1 MTTEYKPRFILMTQ
15 QDPTEDKRLFL
26 LDAYALIYRAYF
38 AFAGNRVDRHGNRA
52 NGYTMVNSKGVNTS
66 AVFGFTNTLL
76 ELLEKEKPSHIAVVF
91 DMPGETNRQLEY
103 TEYKANR
110 QPMPDDLRDNIP
122 YIQELVRGFNIPVLG
137 VEGYEADDV
146 IGTLAKKA
154 EKAGYT
160 TYMVTPDKD
169 YGQLLSDK
177 IYMYKPAR
185 MGKGID
191 VIGPKEFCE
200 KYGLKTPEQF
210 IDVLGMWGDTV
221 DNIPGIPGVGEKTAI
236 KFIQTYGSME
246 GLYENLDQL
255 KGKMKE
261 KVAAN
266 KEQAMLSK
274 MLATII
280 LDVPIEFNEEEL
292 IMEEP
297 NKEALAELFA
307 ELEFR
312 TIAKKVLGTEVAV
325 NGPATTTKQKAA
337 AGQIDLFAAT
347 DTVVETVEGSGYRTL
362 ADTEHDYQL
371 VDTPEK
377 RQTLLE
383 QLRKANTISFDT
395 ETTGLDT
402 LTAQLLGIAFSIEK
416 GKGFYV
422 TMPEDAQQATQV
434 CQEFKAVFTD
444 DKKLLIAQNLKYD
457 LSILSRYGITIS
469 AKTFDTMIAHYL
481 FNPDMRHGM
490 DLLSETYL
498 GYKPQSITELI
509 GKKGK
514 GQKSMKSV
522 PVEKATEYAVED
534 ADITLQ
540 LYTEFAPK
548 LDEIKAR
555 KLFDE
560 VEMPLIPVL
569 AAMETEGITLDV
581 PALKTMSETLNT
593 DLIRLQGE
601 IKELAGVEFNI
612 QSPKQLGDVLFDH
625 LKIDAKAKRTGK
637 TKQYK
642 TGEEVL
648 SKLIDKHPIVS
659 KILDYRSVQKLK
671 STYVDTL
678 PKLVHPNTQRIHTS
692 YNQAVAAT
700 GRLSS
705 DKPNLQN
712 IPIRTERG
720 REIRKAFIPRSEEFV
735 LLAADYS
742 QVELRIIA
750 ALSQDSHMIEAFK
763 NGQDIHATT
772 AAKVFGVALDEVD
785 RAMRS
790 KAKAVN
796 FGLMYGQSAF
806 GLADNLGISRTEARD
821 IIDEY
826 FKQFPTIRS
835 YMDSNIQFAK
845 QNGYVETIMGR
856 RRYLRDIN
864 SNNQT
869 VRGFAERN
877 AINAP
882 IQGSA
887 ADIIKVAMIDVH
899 AAMKQN
905 KMQSK
910 LLLQVHDEL
919 VFDAHKSELD
929 QLKEL
934 VKDKMI
940 NAVNLEVPMV
950 VDMGVG
956 QNWLE
961 AH

>member
-1 MTTEYKPRFILMTQ
+1 MTQ
-15 QDPTEDKRLFL
+15 QHPEEDKRLFL
-26 LDAYALIYRAYF
+26 LDAFALIYRAYF
-38 AFAGNRVDRHGNRA
+38 AFAGNRVDKHGNRA
-52 NGYTMVNSKGVNTS
+52 SGYTMVNSKGQNTS

-91 DMPGETNRQLEY
+91 DMPGETNRQVEF
-103 TEYKANR
+103 TDYKANR
-110 QPMPDDLRDNIP
+110 PPMPDDLRDSIP

-154 EKAGYT
+154 EKEGYT

-185 MGKGID
+185 MGNGVDI
-191 VIGPKEFCE
+191 VGPKDFCE
-200 KYGLKTPEQF
+200 KYGLERPEQF
-210 IDVLGMWGDTV
+210 IDILGMWGDAV

-236 KFIQTYGSME
+236 KFVQAYGSME
-246 GLYENLDQL
+246 GLYENTDQL

-261 KVAAN
+261 KVEAN
-266 KEQAMLSK
+266 KDQALMSK

-280 LDVPIEFNEEEL
+280 TDVPVDFDEEDL

-297 NKEALAELFA
+297 NKDALANLFA

-312 TIAKKVLGTEVAV
+312 TIAKKVLGQEVAIQ
-325 NGPATTTKQKAA
+325 PAAKTVTAKSAA
-337 AGQIDLFAAT
+337 SGQIDLFAAN
-347 DTVVETVEGSGYRTL
+347 DTVVETTEDSGYKTL
-362 ADTEHDYQL
+362 ANTEHEYAL
-371 VDTPEK
+371 IDTDEK
-377 RQTLLE
+377 RAALIAELS
-383 QLRKANTISFDT
+383 KAETICFDT
-395 ETTGLDT
+395 ETTGLNT
-402 LTAQLLGIAFSIEK
+402 LTAQLLGIAFSVEK
-416 GKGFYV
+416 GKAYYLSV
-422 TMPEDAQQATQV
+422 PDDETEA
-434 CQEFKAVFTD
+434 KAVCAEFQSIFSNKSKT
-444 DKKLLIAQNLKYD
+444 LIAQNLKYD
-457 LSILSRYGITIS
+457 LCILLRYGLSIS

-481 FNPDMRHGM
+481 INPDMRHGM
-490 DLLSETYL
+490 DLLAETYL
-498 GYKPQSITELI
+498 GYQPQSITELI

-514 GQKSMKSV
+514 NQGSMKDV
-522 PVEKATEYAVED
+522 PLEKVTEYAGED
-534 ADITLQ
+534 ADITFQ
-540 LYTEFAPK
+540 LFEEFTP
-548 LDEIKAR
+548 LLVEVEAR
-555 KLFDE
+555 KLFND

-569 AAMETEGITLDV
+569 GAMEMEGIKLDV
-581 PALKTMSETLNT
+581 PALNAMSEELNT
-593 DLIRLQGE
+593 ELIQLQTE

-625 LKIDAKAKRTGK
+625 LKIDTKAKRTGK

-648 SKLIDKHPIVS
+648 SKLVNKHPIVP
-659 KILDYRSVQKLK
+659 KILDYRSIQKLK

-678 PKLVHPNTQRIHTS
+678 PELVNETTGRIHTT

-750 ALSQDSHMIEAFK
+750 ALSQDKPMIEAFK
-763 NGQDIHATT
+763 QGQDIHAAT
-772 AAKVFGVALDEVD
+772 AAKVFGVKLEEVD
-785 RAMRS
+785 RDMRS

-826 FKQFPTIRS
+826 FKQFPTIRA
-835 YMDSNIQFAK
+835 YMDSNIKFAK
-845 QNGYVETIMGR
+845 EHGYVETIMGR

-887 ADIIKVAMIDVH
+887 ADIIKVAMIEVYKE
-899 AAMKQN
+899 MTTRKL
-905 KMQSK
+905 KSK

-919 VFDAHKSELD
+919 VFDAHKDELD
-929 QLKEL
+929 ELKQLVSE
-934 VKDKMI
+934 KMVG
-940 NAVNLEVPMV
+940 AVNLEVPMV
-950 VDMGVG
+950 VDIGIG
-956 QNWLE
+956 NNWLQ

>member
-1 MTTEYKPRFILMTQ
+1 MTK
-15 QDPTEDKRLFL
+15 QDPSEDKRLFL
-26 LDAYALIYRAYF
+26 LDAFALIYRAYF

-52 NGYTMVNSKGVNTS
+52 SGYTMVNSKGQNTS
-66 AVFGFTNTLL
+66 AIFGFTNTLL

-91 DMPGETNRQLEY
+91 DMPGETNRQVEF

-110 QPMPDDLRDNIP
+110 APMPDDLADSIP

-146 IGTLAKKA
+146 IGTLAKRA
-154 EKAGYT
+154 EQHGYT

-185 MGKGID
+185 MGNGID
-191 VIGPKEFCE
+191 VVGPKDFCE
-200 KYGLKTPEQF
+200 KYGLERPEQF
-210 IDVLGMWGDTV
+210 IDILGMWGDAV

-236 KFIQTYGSME
+236 KFVQEFGSME
-246 GLYENLDQL
+246 GLYENVDKL

-261 KVAAN
+261 KVEAN
-266 KEQAMLSK
+266 KEQAMMSK

-280 LDVPIEFNEEEL
+280 TDVPIDFDEEDL

-312 TIAKKVLGTEVAV
+312 TIAKKVLGQEVAV
-325 NGPATTTKQKAA
+325 TQAAKPATAKSAATGQMDMFAA
-337 AGQIDLFAAT
+337 AEAGI
-347 DTVVETVEGSGYRTL
+347 ETTEGTGYKTL
-362 ADTEHDYQL
+362 ANTEHDYQL
-371 VDTPEK
+371 VDSEAK
-377 RQTLLE
+377 RKDLIATLS
-383 QLRKANTISFDT
+383 KAETICFDT

-416 GKGFYV
+416 GKAYYV
-422 TMPEDAQQATQV
+422 SIPDEEKGA
-434 CQEFKAVFTD
+434 KAVCAEFQSIFSD
-444 DKKLLIAQNLKYD
+444 EKKTLIAQNLKYD
-457 LSILSRYGITIS
+457 LCIMLRYGVTIS

-481 FNPDMRHGM
+481 INPDMRHGM

-498 GYKPQSITELI
+498 GYQPQSITELI

-514 GQKSMKSV
+514 NQKSMKDV
-522 PVEKATEYAVED
+522 PLDQVTEYAGED

-540 LYTEFAPK
+540 LFEKFTPL
-548 LDEIKAR
+548 LDEVEAR
-555 KLFDE
+555 KLFNE

-569 AAMETEGITLDV
+569 GAMEMEGIKLDV
-581 PALKTMSETLNT
+581 PALKTMSEELNT
-593 DLIRLQGE
+593 DLIRLQSE
-601 IKELAGVEFNI
+601 IIDLARVEFNI

-625 LKIDAKAKRTGK
+625 LKIDEKAKRTGK

-648 SKLIDKHPIVS
+648 SKLINKHPIVP

-678 PKLVHPNTQRIHTS
+678 PELVNAETGKIHTT

-720 REIRKAFIPRSEEFV
+720 REIRKAFVARNDDFV

-750 ALSQDSHMIEAFK
+750 ALSKDGPMIEAFK
-763 NGQDIHATT
+763 QGLDIHAAT
-772 AAKVFGVALDEVD
+772 AAKVFGVGIEDVD
-785 RAMRS
+785 RDMRS

-826 FKQFPTIRS
+826 FKQFPTIRA
-835 YMDSNIQFAK
+835 YMDQNIQFAK

-869 VRGFAERN
+869 VRGYAERN

-887 ADIIKVAMIDVH
+887 ADIIKVAMINVH
-899 AAMKQN
+899 AE
-905 KMQSK
+905 MQKRELKSK

-919 VFDAHKSELD
+919 VFDAHKEELD
-929 QLKEL
+929 ELKLL
-934 VKDKMI
+934 VSEKMVG
-940 NAVNLEVPMV
+940 AVNLEVPMV
-950 VDMGVG
+950 VDMGIG

>member
-1 MTTEYKPRFILMTQ
+1 MTQ
-15 QDPTEDKRLFL
+15 QGPSEDKRLFL
-26 LDAYALIYRAYF
+26 LDAFALIYRAYF

-52 NGYTMVNSKGVNTS
+52 SGYTMVNSKGQNTS
-66 AVFGFTNTLL
+66 AIFGFTNTLL

-91 DMPGETNRQLEY
+91 DMPGETNRQIEF
-103 TEYKANR
+103 TDYKANR
-110 QPMPDDLRDNIP
+110 APMPDDLRDSIP
-122 YIQELVRGFNIPVLG
+122 YIQELVRGFRIPVLG

-154 EKAGYT
+154 EKEGYT

-185 MGKGID
+185 MGNGID
-191 VIGPKEFCE
+191 VVGPKDFCE
-200 KYGLKTPEQF
+200 KYGLERPEQF
-210 IDVLGMWGDTV
+210 IDILGMWGDAV

-236 KFIQTYGSME
+236 KFVQEYGSME
-246 GLYENLDQL
+246 GLYENTDKL

-261 KVAAN
+261 KVEAN
-266 KEQAMLSK
+266 KEQALMSK

-280 LDVPIEFNEEEL
+280 TDVPIDFDEEDL

-297 NKEALAELFA
+297 NKDALAELFA

-312 TIAKKVLGTEVAV
+312 TIAKKVLGQEVAV
-325 NGPATTTKQKAA
+325 TQAVKPATAKSAA
-337 AGQIDLFAAT
+337 TGQIDMFAVT
-347 DTVVETVEGSGYRTL
+347 DTAVETAEGTGYKTL
-362 ADTEHDYQL
+362 SNTEHDYQL
-371 VDTPEK
+371 VDTAEK
-377 RQTLLE
+377 RKDLIKLLAKAQT
-383 QLRKANTISFDT
+383 ICFDT

-402 LTAQLLGIAFSIEK
+402 LTAQLLGIAFSVEK
-416 GKGFYV
+416 GKAFYV
-422 TMPEDAQQATQV
+422 SIPDDHKQA
-434 CQEFKAVFTD
+434 KAVCAQFQAIFSD
-444 DKKLLIAQNLKYD
+444 EKKTLIAQNLKYD
-457 LSILSRYGITIS
+457 LCILLRYGLTIS

-481 FNPDMRHGM
+481 INPDMRHGM

-498 GYKPQSITELI
+498 GYRPQSITELI

-514 GQKSMKSV
+514 NQKSMKDV
-522 PVEKATEYAVED
+522 PLDKVTEYAGED

-540 LYTEFAPK
+540 LFQKFAPL
-548 LDEIKAR
+548 LDEVEAR
-555 KLFDE
+555 KLFNE

-569 AAMETEGITLDV
+569 GAMEMEGIKLDV
-581 PALKTMSETLNT
+581 PALKTMSEELNT
-593 DLIRLQGE
+593 DLIRLQSE
-601 IKELAGVEFNI
+601 IIELAGVDFNI

-625 LKIDAKAKRTGK
+625 LKIDEKAKRTGK

-648 SKLIDKHPIVS
+648 SKLINKHPIVS

-678 PKLVHPNTQRIHTS
+678 PELVNSETGKIHTT

-720 REIRKAFIPRSEEFV
+720 REIRKAFVARNDDFV

-750 ALSQDSHMIEAFK
+750 ALSKDGPMIEAFK
-763 NGQDIHATT
+763 QGQDIHAAT
-772 AAKVFGVALDEVD
+772 AAKVFGVGIDEVD
-785 RAMRS
+785 RDMRS

-826 FKQFPTIRS
+826 FRQFPTIRA
-835 YMDSNIQFAK
+835 YMDQNIQFAK

-869 VRGFAERN
+869 VRGYAERN

-887 ADIIKVAMIDVH
+887 ADIIKVAMINVH
-899 AAMKQN
+899 AE
-905 KMQSK
+905 MQKRELKSR

-919 VFDAHKSELD
+919 VFDAHKEELD
-929 QLKEL
+929 ELKSL
-934 VKDKMI
+934 VSEKMVG
-940 NAVNLEVPMV
+940 AVNLEVAMV
-950 VDMGVG
+950 VDMGIG

>member
-1 MTTEYKPRFILMTQ
+1 MTQ
-15 QDPTEDKRLFL
+15 QHPDEDKRLFL
-26 LDAYALIYRAYF
+26 LDAFALIYRAYF

-52 NGYTMVNSKGVNTS
+52 SGYTMVNSKGQNTS
-66 AVFGFTNTLL
+66 AIFGFTNTLL

-91 DMPGETNRQLEY
+91 DMPGETNRQVEF
-103 TEYKANR
+103 TDYKANR
-110 QPMPDDLRDNIP
+110 APMPDDLADSIP
-122 YIQELVRGFNIPVLG
+122 YIQELVRGFRIPVLG

-146 IGTLAKKA
+146 IGTLAKRA
-154 EKAGYT
+154 EEHGYT

-169 YGQLLSDK
+169 YGQLVSDK
-177 IYMYKPAR
+177 IFMYKPAR
-185 MGKGID
+185 MGNDIE
-191 VIGPKEFCE
+191 VLGPKEICE
-200 KYGLKTPEQF
+200 KYGLERPEQL
-210 IDVLGMWGDTV
+210 IDVLGMWGDAV

-236 KFIQTYGSME
+236 KFIQEYGSME

-261 KVAAN
+261 NVENNREKAV
-266 KEQAMLSK
+266 MSK

-280 LDVPIEFNEEEL
+280 TDVPIDFDEEDL

-297 NKEALAELFA
+297 DKEALAELFA

-312 TIAKKVLGTEVAV
+312 TIAKKVLGQEVAV
-325 NGPATTTKQKAA
+325 TQAAKPATAKSAA
-337 AGQIDLFAAT
+337 TGQMDMFAAT
-347 DTVVETVEGSGYRTL
+347 DTVVETADGSGYKTL
-362 ADTEHDYQL
+362 ANTYHDYKL
-371 VDTPEK
+371 VDTAEK
-377 RQTLLE
+377 RKELIASLS
-383 QLRKANTISFDT
+383 KAETICFDT

-402 LTAQLLGIAFSIEK
+402 LTAQLLGIAFSMEK
-416 GKGFYV
+416 GKAFYV
-422 TMPEDAQQATQV
+422 SIPDDEKEA
-434 CQEFKAVFTD
+434 KAVCAEFQPIFSD
-444 DKKLLIAQNLKYD
+444 EKKTLVAQNLKYD
-457 LSILSRYGITIS
+457 LCILLRYGVTIS

-481 FNPDMRHGM
+481 INPDMRHGM
-490 DLLSETYL
+490 DLLAETYL
-498 GYKPQSITELI
+498 GYQPQSITNLI

-514 GQKSMKSV
+514 NQGSMKDV
-522 PVEKATEYAVED
+522 PLDKVTEYAGED
-534 ADITLQ
+534 ADITFQ
-540 LYTEFAPK
+540 LFEKFSPL
-548 LDEIKAR
+548 LDEVEAR
-555 KLFDE
+555 KLFNE

-569 AAMETEGITLDV
+569 GAMEMEGIKLDV
-581 PALKTMSETLNT
+581 PALKVMSEELNT

-601 IKELAGVEFNI
+601 IIDLAGVDFNI

-625 LKIDAKAKRTGK
+625 LKIDSNAKRTGK

-648 SKLIDKHPIVS
+648 SKLVNKHPIVS

-678 PKLVHPNTQRIHTS
+678 PELVNPQTGKIHTS

-705 DKPNLQN
+705 DNPNLQN

-720 REIRKAFIPRSEEFV
+720 REIRKAFVSRSEDFV

-750 ALSQDSHMIEAFK
+750 ALSKDGPMIEAFK
-763 NGQDIHATT
+763 QGQDIHAAT
-772 AAKVFGVALDEVD
+772 AAKVFGVKLEEVD
-785 RAMRS
+785 RDMRS

-826 FKQFPTIRS
+826 FKQFPTIRA
-835 YMDSNIQFAK
+835 YMDQNIQFAK

-887 ADIIKVAMIDVH
+887 ADIIKVAMINVH
-899 AAMKQN
+899 AE
-905 KMQSK
+905 MQKRKLKSK

-919 VFDAHKSELD
+919 VFDAHKDELD
-929 QLKEL
+929 ELKAL
-934 VKDKMI
+934 VSEKMVG
-940 NAVNLEVPMV
+940 AVNLEVPMV

>member
-1 MTTEYKPRFILMTQ
+1 MTK
-15 QDPTEDKRLFL
+15 QDPSEDKRLFL
-26 LDAYALIYRAYF
+26 LDAFALIYRAYF

-52 NGYTMVNSKGVNTS
+52 SGYTMVNSKGQNTS
-66 AVFGFTNTLL
+66 AIFGFTNTLL

-91 DMPGETNRQLEY
+91 DMPGETHRAVEF

-110 QPMPDDLRDNIP
+110 QEMPDDLAASIP
-122 YIQELVRGFNIPVLG
+122 YIQDLVRAFRIPVLG
-137 VEGYEADDV
+137 MEGYEADDV

-154 EKAGYT
+154 EKHGYT

-169 YGQLLSDK
+169 YGQLVSDK

-185 MGKGID
+185 TGSDIE
-191 VIGPKEFCE
+191 VLGPKEVCE
-200 KYGLKTPEQF
+200 KYGIERPEQF
-210 IDVLGMWGDTV
+210 IDILGMWGDAV

-236 KFIQTYGSME
+236 KFVQEYGSME
-246 GLYENLDQL
+246 GLYENVDQL
-255 KGKMKE
+255 KGKIQE
-261 KVAAN
+261 KVAEN
-266 KEQAMLSK
+266 KEQAFMSK

-280 LDVPIEFNEEEL
+280 TDVPIDLDEDDL
-292 IMEEP
+292 VMEDPDRE
-297 NKEALAELFA
+297 KLAELFA

-312 TIAKKVLGTEVAV
+312 TIAKKVLGQEVAIQTAAK
-325 NGPATTTKQKAA
+325 PATAKS
-337 AGQIDLFAAT
+337 AAT
-347 DTVVETVEGSGYRTL
+347 GQMDMFAESGTVVEAADGSGYKTL
-362 ADTEHDYQL
+362 DQTEHDYQL
-371 VDTPEK
+371 MDSAEK
-377 RQTLLE
+377 RKTLIS
-383 QLRKANTISFDT
+383 QLAKAEVICFDT

-402 LTAQLLGIAFSIEK
+402 ITAELLGIAFSIEN
-416 GKGFYV
+416 GKAFYV
-422 TMPEDAQQATQV
+422 TIPEKEEEAKAVVAEFHPIFSDEKKTLVAQNYKYDLCV
-434 CQEFKAVFTD
+434 LKRYGLEFKA
-444 DKKLLIAQNLKYD
+444 KA
-457 LSILSRYGITIS
+457 
-469 AKTFDTMIAHYL
+469 FDTMIAHYL
-481 FNPDMRHGM
+481 ANPDMRHGM
-490 DLLSETYL
+490 DFLAETYL
-498 GYKPQSITELI
+498 GYKPVSITELI

-514 GQKSMKSV
+514 GQDNMRDV
-522 PVEKATEYAVED
+522 DVEEVKEYAGED

-540 LYTEFAPK
+540 LYEKFDPL
-548 LDEIKAR
+548 LDEVEAR
-555 KLFDE
+555 KLFNE

-569 AAMETEGITLDV
+569 GAMETEGIKLDV
-581 PALKTMSETLNT
+581 PALKSMSEELNT
-593 DLIRLQGE
+593 DLIKLQAE

-612 QSPKQLGDVLFDH
+612 QSPKQLGDILFDY
-625 LKIDAKAKRTGK
+625 LKIDDKAKRTGK

-642 TGEEVL
+642 TSEDVL
-648 SKLIDKHPIVS
+648 SKLVTAHPIVP

-671 STYVDTL
+671 STYVDVL
-678 PKLVHPNTQRIHTS
+678 PDLVNPKTGKIHTT

-720 REIRKAFIPRSEEFV
+720 REIRKAFIPRNEDFV
-735 LLAADYS
+735 LMAADYS

-750 ALSQDSHMIEAFK
+750 ALSKDGPMIEAFK
-763 NGQDIHATT
+763 QGQDIHAAT
-772 AAKVFGVALDEVD
+772 AAKVFGVTIDQVD
-785 RAMRS
+785 RDMRS

-826 FKQFPTIRS
+826 FKQFPTIRA

-845 QNGYVETIMGR
+845 EHGYVETIMGR

-869 VRGFAERN
+869 VRGYAERN

-887 ADIIKVAMIDVH
+887 ADIIKVAMINVH
-899 AAMKQN
+899 AEMEKRKMK
-905 KMQSK
+905 SK

-919 VFDAHKSELD
+919 VFDAFKDELEE
-929 QLKEL
+929 LKDLAREQ
-934 VKDKMI
+934 M
-940 NAVNLEVPMV
+940 AGATNLEVPMV
-950 VDMGVG
+950 VDIGTG
-956 QNWLE
+956 NNWLE

>member
-1 MTTEYKPRFILMTQ
+1 MTQ
-15 QDPTEDKRLFL
+15 QDPSEDKRLFL
-26 LDAYALIYRAYF
+26 LDAFALIYRAYF

-52 NGYTMVNSKGVNTS
+52 SGYTMVNSKGQNTS
-66 AVFGFTNTLL
+66 AIFGFTNTLL

-91 DMPGETNRQLEY
+91 DMPGGTHREAEF

-110 QPMPDDLRDNIP
+110 QAMPDDLAASIP
-122 YIQELVRGFNIPVLG
+122 YIQELVRGFRIPVLG

-154 EKAGYT
+154 EKHGYT

-169 YGQLLSDK
+169 YGQLVSEK

-185 MGKGID
+185 MGNDIE
-191 VIGPKEFCE
+191 VLGPKEINE
-200 KYGLKTPEQF
+200 KYGLERPEQL
-210 IDVLGMWGDTV
+210 IDILGMWGDAV

-236 KFIQTYGSME
+236 KFVQEYGSIE

-255 KGKMKE
+255 KGKMQE
-261 KVAAN
+261 KVAEN
-266 KEQAMLSK
+266 KEQALMSK

-280 LDVPIEFNEEEL
+280 TDVPIDLDEEDL

-297 NKEALAELFA
+297 DREKLAELFA

-312 TIAKKVLGTEVAV
+312 TIAKKVLGQEVAIQSSAK
-325 NGPATTTKQKAA
+325 PATAKSAATGQMDMFAA
-337 AGQIDLFAAT
+337 A
-347 DTVVETVEGSGYRTL
+347 DTTVETVEGSGYKTL
-362 ADTEHDYQL
+362 ANTEHEYQL
-371 VDTPEK
+371 VDTAAK
-377 RQTLLE
+377 RKDLIA
-383 QLRKANTISFDT
+383 QLSKAETICFDT

-416 GKGFYV
+416 GKAFYV
-422 TMPEDAQQATQV
+422 SIPDDEKEA
-434 CQEFKAVFTD
+434 KAVCAEFQAIFSD
-444 DKKLLIAQNLKYD
+444 EKKTLVAQNLKYD
-457 LSILSRYGITIS
+457 LCIMLRYGITIS

-481 FNPDMRHGM
+481 INPDMRHGM

-498 GYKPQSITELI
+498 GYQPQSITELI

-514 GQKSMKSV
+514 NQGNMKDV
-522 PVEKATEYAVED
+522 ALDKVTEYAGED

-540 LYTEFAPK
+540 LFEKFAPL
-548 LDEIKAR
+548 LDEVEAR
-555 KLFDE
+555 KLFNE

-569 AAMETEGITLDV
+569 GAMEMEGIRLDV
-581 PALKTMSETLNT
+581 PALRSMSEELNE
-593 DLIRLQGE
+593 DLIRLQSE
-601 IKELAGVEFNI
+601 IIELAGVDFNI
-612 QSPKQLGDVLFDH
+612 QSPKQLGDILFDH
-625 LKIDAKAKRTGK
+625 LKIDSNAKRTGK

-648 SKLIDKHPIVS
+648 SKLVSKHPIVS

-678 PKLVHPNTQRIHTS
+678 PELVNAQTGKIHTT

-705 DKPNLQN
+705 DQPNLQN

-720 REIRKAFIPRSEEFV
+720 REIRKAFIPRSEDFV

-750 ALSQDSHMIEAFK
+750 ALSKDGPMIEAFK
-763 NGQDIHATT
+763 NGQDIHAAT
-772 AAKVFGVALDEVD
+772 AAKVFGVGIEDVD
-785 RAMRS
+785 RDMRS

-826 FKQFPTIRS
+826 FKQFPTIRA

-845 QNGYVETIMGR
+845 ENGYVETIMGR

-869 VRGFAERN
+869 VRGYAERN

-887 ADIIKVAMIDVH
+887 ADIIKVAMINVH
-899 AAMKQN
+899 AEIEKR
-905 KMQSK
+905 KLKSK

-919 VFDAHKSELD
+919 VFDAHKNELD
-929 QLKEL
+929 ELKNL
-934 VKDKMI
+934 VSEKMI
-940 NAVNLEVPMV
+940 GAVNLEVPMV

>member
-1 MTTEYKPRFILMTQ
+1 MTK
-15 QDPTEDKRLFL
+15 QDPSEDKRLFL
-26 LDAYALIYRAYF
+26 LDAFALIYRAYF
-38 AFAGNRVDRHGNRA
+38 AFAGNRVDKHGNRA
-52 NGYTMVNSKGVNTS
+52 SGYTMVNSKGLNTS
-66 AVFGFTNTLL
+66 AIFGFTNTLL

-91 DMPGETNRQLEY
+91 DMPGETNRQVEY

-110 QPMPDDLRDNIP
+110 QAMPDDLRDSIS
-122 YIQELVRGFNIPVLG
+122 YIQDLIRGFRIPVLG

-154 EKAGYT
+154 EKHGYT

-169 YGQLLSDK
+169 YGQLVSDK

-185 MGKGID
+185 MGNDID
-191 VIGPKEFCE
+191 VLGPKEICE
-200 KYGLKTPEQF
+200 KYGLERPEQL
-210 IDVLGMWGDTV
+210 IDVLGMWGDAV

-236 KFIQTYGSME
+236 KFIQEYGSME

-261 KVAAN
+261 NVENNREKAV
-266 KEQAMLSK
+266 MSK

-280 LDVPIEFNEEEL
+280 TDVPIDFDEEDL

-312 TIAKKVLGTEVAV
+312 TIAKKVLGQEVAV
-325 NGPATTTKQKAA
+325 TQAARPATAKSAA
-337 AGQIDLFAAT
+337 TGQIDMFAAS
-347 DTVVETVEGSGYRTL
+347 DTVVETVDGTGYRTL
-362 ADTEHDYQL
+362 ANTEHEYEL
-371 VDTPEK
+371 IDTAAK
-377 RQTLLE
+377 RKKLITTLSQAE
-383 QLRKANTISFDT
+383 IICFDT

-402 LTAQLLGIAFSIEK
+402 LTAELLGIAFSIEK
-416 GKGFYV
+416 GKAFYV
-422 TMPEDAQQATQV
+422 SIPDDEKEA
-434 CQEFKAVFTD
+434 KAVCAEFQSIFSDADRT
-444 DKKLLIAQNLKYD
+444 LVAQNLKYD
-457 LSILSRYGITIS
+457 LCILLRYGLTIS

-481 FNPDMRHGM
+481 INPDMRHGM
-490 DLLSETYL
+490 DLLAETYL
-498 GYKPQSITELI
+498 GYQPQSITELI

-514 GQKSMKSV
+514 NQGSMKDV
-522 PVEKATEYAVED
+522 PMDKLTEYAGED

-540 LYTEFAPK
+540 LFEKFSPL
-548 LDEIKAR
+548 LDEVEAR
-555 KLFDE
+555 KLFNE

-569 AAMETEGITLDV
+569 GAMEMEGIKLDV
-581 PALKTMSETLNT
+581 PALKAMSEELNT

-601 IKELAGVEFNI
+601 IIDLAGVDFNI

-625 LKIDAKAKRTGK
+625 LKIDSNAKRTGK

-648 SKLIDKHPIVS
+648 SKLVNKHPIVS

-678 PKLVHPNTQRIHTS
+678 PELVNPQTGKIHTS

-705 DKPNLQN
+705 DNPNLQN

-720 REIRKAFIPRSEEFV
+720 REIRKAFISRSDDFV

-750 ALSQDSHMIEAFK
+750 ALSKDEAMIGAFK
-763 NGQDIHATT
+763 QGLDIHAAT
-772 AAKVFGVALDEVD
+772 AAKVFGVKLEEVD
-785 RAMRS
+785 RDMRS

-826 FKQFPTIRS
+826 FKQFPTIRA
-835 YMDSNIQFAK
+835 YMDQNIQFAK

-887 ADIIKVAMIDVH
+887 ADIIKVAMINVH
-899 AAMKQN
+899 AEMN
-905 KMQSK
+905 KRKMRSK

-919 VFDAHKSELD
+919 VFDAHKDELD
-929 QLKEL
+929 ELKAL
-934 VKDKMI
+934 VSEKMVG
-940 NAVNLEVPMV
+940 AVSLEVPMV

-956 QNWLE
+956 KNWLE

>member
-1 MTTEYKPRFILMTQ
+1 MTK
-15 QDPTEDKRLFL
+15 QDPSEDKRLFL
-26 LDAYALIYRAYF
+26 LDAFALIYRAYF

-52 NGYTMVNSKGVNTS
+52 SGYTMVNSKGQNTS
-66 AVFGFTNTLL
+66 AIFGFTNTLL

-91 DMPGETNRQLEY
+91 DMPGETHRAVEF
-103 TEYKANR
+103 TAYKANR
-110 QPMPDDLRDNIP
+110 QEMPDDLAASIP
-122 YIQELVRGFNIPVLG
+122 YIQDLVRAFRIPVLG

-154 EKAGYT
+154 EKHGYT

-169 YGQLLSDK
+169 YGQLVSDK

-185 MGKGID
+185 TGNDIE
-191 VIGPKEFCE
+191 VLGPKEICE
-200 KYGLKTPEQF
+200 KYGIERPEQF
-210 IDVLGMWGDTV
+210 IDILGMWGDAV

-236 KFIQTYGSME
+236 KFVQEYGSME
-246 GLYENLDQL
+246 GLYENVDQL
-255 KGKMKE
+255 KGKIQE
-261 KVAAN
+261 KVAEN
-266 KEQAMLSK
+266 KEQAFMSK

-280 LDVPIEFNEEEL
+280 TDVPIELDEEDL
-292 IMEEP
+292 IMEDPDRE
-297 NKEALAELFA
+297 KLTELFA

-312 TIAKKVLGTEVAV
+312 TIAKKVLGQEVAIQTAAK
-325 NGPATTTKQKAA
+325 PATAKS
-337 AGQIDLFAAT
+337 AAT
-347 DTVVETVEGSGYRTL
+347 GQMDMFAESGTVVEAADGSGYKTL
-362 ADTEHDYQL
+362 EQTEHDYQL
-371 VDTPEK
+371 VDSAEK
-377 RQTLLE
+377 RKALIT
-383 QLRKANTISFDT
+383 QLAKVEVICFDT

-402 LTAQLLGIAFSIEK
+402 ITAELLGIAFSIEN
-416 GKGFYV
+416 GKAFYV
-422 TMPEDAQQATQV
+422 TIPEKEEDAKAVVAEFQPIFSDEKKTLVAQNYKYDLCV
-434 CQEFKAVFTD
+434 LKRYGLEFKA
-444 DKKLLIAQNLKYD
+444 KA
-457 LSILSRYGITIS
+457 
-469 AKTFDTMIAHYL
+469 FDTMIAHYL
-481 FNPDMRHGM
+481 ANPDMRHGM
-490 DLLSETYL
+490 DFLAETYL
-498 GYKPQSITELI
+498 GYKPVSITELI

-514 GQKSMKSV
+514 GQGNMRDV
-522 PVEKATEYAVED
+522 DVEEVKEYAGED

-540 LYTEFAPK
+540 LYEKFDPL
-548 LDEIKAR
+548 LDEVEAR
-555 KLFDE
+555 KLFNE

-569 AAMETEGITLDV
+569 GAMEMEGIKLDV
-581 PALKTMSETLNT
+581 PALKSMSEELNT
-593 DLIRLQGE
+593 DLIKLQTE

-612 QSPKQLGDVLFDH
+612 QSPKQLGDILFEH
-625 LKIDAKAKRTGK
+625 LKIDDKAKRTGK

-642 TGEEVL
+642 TSEDVL
-648 SKLIDKHPIVS
+648 SKLVNAHPIVP

-671 STYVDTL
+671 STYVDVL
-678 PKLVHPNTQRIHTS
+678 PDLVNPKTGKIHTT

-720 REIRKAFIPRSEEFV
+720 REIRKAFIPRNNDFV
-735 LLAADYS
+735 LMAADYS

-750 ALSQDSHMIEAFK
+750 ALSKDGPMIEAFK
-763 NGQDIHATT
+763 QGQDIHAAT
-772 AAKVFGVALDEVD
+772 AAKVFGVAVEQVD
-785 RAMRS
+785 RDMRS

-826 FKQFPTIRS
+826 FKQFPTIRA

-845 QNGYVETIMGR
+845 EHGYVETIMGR

-869 VRGFAERN
+869 VRGYAERN

-887 ADIIKVAMIDVH
+887 ADIIKVAMIHVF
-899 AAMKQN
+899 AEMEKRKMK
-905 KMQSK
+905 SK

-919 VFDAHKSELD
+919 VFDAHKQELEE
-929 QLKEL
+929 LKEL
-934 VKDKMI
+934 AREKMVG
-940 NAVNLEVPMV
+940 AANLEVPMV
-950 VDMGVG
+950 VDIGVG
-956 QNWLE
+956 GNWLE

>member
-1 MTTEYKPRFILMTQ
+1 MTQ
-15 QDPTEDKRLFL
+15 QHPNEDKRLFL
-26 LDAYALIYRAYF
+26 LDAFALIYRAYF

-52 NGYTMVNSKGVNTS
+52 SGYTMVNSKGQNTS
-66 AVFGFTNTLL
+66 AIFGFTNTLL

-91 DMPGETNRQLEY
+91 DMPGETNRQVEF

-110 QPMPDDLRDNIP
+110 APMPDDLADSIP
-122 YIQELVRGFNIPVLG
+122 YIQELVRGFRIPVLG

-146 IGTLAKKA
+146 IGTLAKRA
-154 EKAGYT
+154 EEHGYT

-169 YGQLLSDK
+169 YGQLVSDK
-177 IYMYKPAR
+177 IFMYKPAR
-185 MGKGID
+185 MGNDIE
-191 VIGPKEFCE
+191 VLGPKQICE
-200 KYGLKTPEQF
+200 KYGLERPEQL
-210 IDVLGMWGDTV
+210 IDILGMWGDAV

-236 KFIQTYGSME
+236 KFVQEYGSME
-246 GLYENLDQL
+246 GLYENVGKL
-255 KGKMKE
+255 KGKMQE
-261 KVAAN
+261 KVAEN
-266 KEQAMLSK
+266 KEQAFMSK

-280 LDVPIEFNEEEL
+280 TDVPIDFVEEDL

-297 NKEALAELFA
+297 NKEALTELFA

-312 TIAKKVLGTEVAV
+312 TIAKKVLGQEVAV
-325 NGPATTTKQKAA
+325 TQAAKPATAKSAATGQMDMFAA
-337 AGQIDLFAAT
+337 AE
-347 DTVVETVEGSGYRTL
+347 TVVETAEGSGYKTL
-362 ADTEHDYQL
+362 ANTDHEYQL
-371 VDTPEK
+371 VDSESK
-377 RQTLLE
+377 RKDLIAMLS
-383 QLRKANTISFDT
+383 KAETICFDT

-416 GKGFYV
+416 GKAFYV
-422 TMPEDAQQATQV
+422 SILDDENEA
-434 CQEFKAVFTD
+434 KAVCAEFQSIFSD
-444 DKKLLIAQNLKYD
+444 EKKLLIAQNLKYD
-457 LSILSRYGITIS
+457 LCIMLRYGITIS

-481 FNPDMRHGM
+481 INPDMRHGM
-490 DLLSETYL
+490 DFLSETYL
-498 GYKPQSITELI
+498 GYQPQSITELI

-514 GQKSMKSV
+514 NQGNMKDV
-522 PVEKATEYAVED
+522 ALDKVTEYAGED

-540 LYTEFAPK
+540 LFEKFAPL
-548 LDEIKAR
+548 LDEVEAR
-555 KLFDE
+555 KLFNE

-569 AAMETEGITLDV
+569 GAMEMEGIKLDV
-581 PALKTMSETLNT
+581 PALKTMSEELNT
-593 DLIRLQGE
+593 DLIRLQSE
-601 IKELAGVEFNI
+601 IIELAGVDFNI
-612 QSPKQLGDVLFDH
+612 QSPKQLGDILFDH
-625 LKIDAKAKRTGK
+625 LKIDDKAKRTGK

-648 SKLIDKHPIVS
+648 SKLINKHPIVS

-671 STYVDTL
+671 STYIDTL
-678 PKLVHPNTQRIHTS
+678 PELVNPETGKIHTT

-720 REIRKAFIPRSEEFV
+720 REIRKAFVARNDDYV

-750 ALSQDSHMIEAFK
+750 ALSKDGPMIEAFK
-763 NGQDIHATT
+763 QGQDIHAAT
-772 AAKVFGVALDEVD
+772 AAKVFGVSIEEVD
-785 RAMRS
+785 RDMRS

-806 GLADNLGISRTEARD
+806 GLSDNLGISRTEARD

-826 FKQFPTIRS
+826 FKQFPTIRA
-835 YMDSNIQFAK
+835 YMDSNIKFAK
-845 QNGYVETIMGR
+845 EHGYVETIMGR

-887 ADIIKVAMIDVH
+887 ADIIKVAMINVH
-899 AAMKQN
+899 VE
-905 KMQSK
+905 MQKRELKSK

-919 VFDAHKSELD
+919 VFDAHKEELD
-929 QLKEL
+929 ELKKL
-934 VKDKMI
+934 VSEKMVG
-940 NAVNLEVPMV
+940 AVKLEVPMV

-956 QNWLE
+956 ENWLQ

>member
-1 MTTEYKPRFILMTQ
+1 MTK
-15 QDPTEDKRLFL
+15 QDPSEDKRLFL
-26 LDAYALIYRAYF
+26 LDAFALIYRAYF

-52 NGYTMVNSKGVNTS
+52 SGYTMVNSKGQNTS
-66 AVFGFTNTLL
+66 AIFGFTNTLL

-91 DMPGETNRQLEY
+91 DMPGETNRQVEF

-110 QPMPDDLRDNIP
+110 APMPDDLADSIP

-146 IGTLAKKA
+146 IGTLAKRA
-154 EKAGYT
+154 EQHGYT

-185 MGKGID
+185 MGNGID
-191 VIGPKEFCE
+191 VVGPKDFCE
-200 KYGLKTPEQF
+200 KYGLERPEQF
-210 IDVLGMWGDTV
+210 IDILGMWGDAV

-236 KFIQTYGSME
+236 KFVQEYGSME
-246 GLYENLDQL
+246 GLYENVDKL

-261 KVAAN
+261 KVAEN
-266 KEQAMLSK
+266 KQQAMMSK

-280 LDVPIEFNEEEL
+280 TDVPIDFDEEDL

-312 TIAKKVLGTEVAV
+312 TIAKKVLGQEVAV
-325 NGPATTTKQKAA
+325 TQAAKPATAKS
-337 AGQIDLFAAT
+337 AAT
-347 DTVVETVEGSGYRTL
+347 GQMDMFAVADTGVETSEGSGYKTL
-362 ADTEHDYQL
+362 ANTDHDYQL
-371 VDTPEK
+371 IDSEAK
-377 RQTLLE
+377 RKELIAALS
-383 QLRKANTISFDT
+383 KAETICFDT

-402 LTAQLLGIAFSIEK
+402 LTAQLLGIAFSVEK
-416 GKGFYV
+416 GKAFYV
-422 TMPEDAQQATQV
+422 SIPDDEAEA
-434 CQEFKAVFTD
+434 KAVCAEFQSVFSD
-444 DKKLLIAQNLKYD
+444 EKKTLIAQNLKYD
-457 LSILSRYGITIS
+457 LCIMLRYGITIS

-481 FNPDMRHGM
+481 INPDMRHGM

-498 GYKPQSITELI
+498 GYQPQSITELI

-514 GQKSMKSV
+514 NQKSMKDV
-522 PVEKATEYAVED
+522 PLDKVTEYAGED

-540 LYTEFAPK
+540 LFEKFTPL
-548 LDEIKAR
+548 LDEVEAR
-555 KLFDE
+555 KLFNE

-569 AAMETEGITLDV
+569 GAMEMEGIKLDV
-581 PALKTMSETLNT
+581 PALKAMSEELNT
-593 DLIRLQGE
+593 DLIRLQSE
-601 IKELAGVEFNI
+601 IIDLAGIDFNI

-625 LKIDAKAKRTGK
+625 LKIDEKAKRTGK

-648 SKLIDKHPIVS
+648 SKLINKHPIVP

-678 PKLVHPNTQRIHTS
+678 PELVNAETGKIHTT

-720 REIRKAFIPRSEEFV
+720 REIRKAFVARNDDFV

-750 ALSQDSHMIEAFK
+750 ALSKDGPMIEAFK
-763 NGQDIHATT
+763 QGQDIHAAT
-772 AAKVFGVALDEVD
+772 AAKVFGVGIEEVD
-785 RAMRS
+785 RDMRS

-826 FKQFPTIRS
+826 FKQFPTIRA
-835 YMDSNIQFAK
+835 YMDQNIQFAK

-869 VRGFAERN
+869 VRGYAERN

-887 ADIIKVAMIDVH
+887 ADIIKVAMINVH
-899 AAMKQN
+899 AE
-905 KMQSK
+905 MQKRDLKSK

-919 VFDAHKSELD
+919 VFDAHKEELD
-929 QLKEL
+929 EL
-934 VKDKMI
+934 RSLVSEKMVG
-940 NAVNLEVPMV
+940 AVNLEVPMV
-950 VDMGVG
+950 VDIGIG

>member
-1 MTTEYKPRFILMTQ
+1 MTK
-15 QDPTEDKRLFL
+15 QDPSEDKRLFL
-26 LDAYALIYRAYF
+26 LDAFALIYRAYF

-52 NGYTMVNSKGVNTS
+52 SGYTMVNSKGQNTS
-66 AVFGFTNTLL
+66 AIFGFTNTLL

-91 DMPGETNRQLEY
+91 DMPGETNRQVEF

-110 QPMPDDLRDNIP
+110 APMPDDLRDSIP
-122 YIQELVRGFNIPVLG
+122 YIQELVRGFRIPVLG

-154 EKAGYT
+154 EKEGYT

-185 MGKGID
+185 MGNGID
-191 VIGPKEFCE
+191 VVGPKDFCE
-200 KYGLKTPEQF
+200 KYGLERPEQF
-210 IDVLGMWGDTV
+210 IDILGMWGDAV

-236 KFIQTYGSME
+236 KFVQEYGSME
-246 GLYENLDQL
+246 GLYENTDKL

-261 KVAAN
+261 KVEEN
-266 KEQAMLSK
+266 KEQALMSK

-280 LDVPIEFNEEEL
+280 TDVPIDFDEEDL

-297 NKEALAELFA
+297 NKDALAELFA

-312 TIAKKVLGTEVAV
+312 TIAKKVLGQEVAV
-325 NGPATTTKQKAA
+325 TQAPKPVTAKSAATGQMDVFAA
-337 AGQIDLFAAT
+337 A
-347 DTVVETVEGSGYRTL
+347 DTAVETTEGSGYKTL
-362 ADTEHDYQL
+362 ANTEHDYQL
-371 VDTPEK
+371 VDSESK
-377 RQTLLE
+377 RKELIAMLS
-383 QLRKANTISFDT
+383 KAETICFDT

-416 GKGFYV
+416 GKAYYV
-422 TMPEDAQQATQV
+422 AIPDNEEDA
-434 CQEFKAVFTD
+434 KAVCAEFQTIFS
-444 DKKLLIAQNLKYD
+444 DKKKTLIAQNLKYD
-457 LSILSRYGITIS
+457 LCIMLRYGITIS
-469 AKTFDTMIAHYL
+469 ANTFDTMIAHYL
-481 FNPDMRHGM
+481 INPDMRHGM
-490 DLLSETYL
+490 DFLSETYL
-498 GYKPQSITELI
+498 GYQPQSITELI

-514 GQKSMKSV
+514 NQKSMKDV
-522 PVEKATEYAVED
+522 ALDKVTEYAGED

-540 LYTEFAPK
+540 LFEKFEPL
-548 LDEIKAR
+548 LDEVESR
-555 KLFDE
+555 KLFNE

-569 AAMETEGITLDV
+569 GAMEMEGIKLDV
-581 PALKTMSETLNT
+581 LALKTMSEELNT
-593 DLIRLQGE
+593 DLIRLQSE
-601 IKELAGVEFNI
+601 IIELAGVDFNI

-625 LKIDAKAKRTGK
+625 LKIDDKAKRTGK

-648 SKLIDKHPIVS
+648 SKLINKHPIVS

-678 PKLVHPNTQRIHTS
+678 PELVNSDTGKIHTT

-720 REIRKAFIPRSEEFV
+720 REIRKAFVARNDDFV

-750 ALSQDSHMIEAFK
+750 ALSKDGPMIEAFK
-763 NGQDIHATT
+763 QGQDIHAAT
-772 AAKVFGVALDEVD
+772 AAKVFGVSIEEVD
-785 RAMRS
+785 RDMRS

-826 FKQFPTIRS
+826 FKQFPTIRA
-835 YMDSNIQFAK
+835 YMDSNIKFAK
-845 QNGYVETIMGR
+845 EHGYVETIMGR

-887 ADIIKVAMIDVH
+887 ADIIKVAMINVH
-899 AAMKQN
+899 AE
-905 KMQSK
+905 MQKRKLRSK

-919 VFDAHKSELD
+919 VFDAHKEELD
-929 QLKEL
+929 ELKNL
-934 VKDKMI
+934 VSEKMVG
-940 NAVNLEVPMV
+940 AVKLEVPMV

-956 QNWLE
+956 KNWLE

>member
-1 MTTEYKPRFILMTQ
+1 MTK
-15 QDPTEDKRLFL
+15 QDPSEDKRLFL
-26 LDAYALIYRAYF
+26 LDAFALIYRAYF
-38 AFAGNRVDRHGNRA
+38 AFAGNRVDRLGNRSA
-52 NGYTMVNSKGVNTS
+52 GYTMINSKGQNTS
-66 AVFGFTNTLL
+66 AIFGFTTTLL

-91 DMPGETNRQLEY
+91 DMPGGTHREVEF

-110 QPMPDDLRDNIP
+110 QAMPDDLRDSIS
-122 YIQELVRGFNIPVLG
+122 YIQDLIRGFRIPVLG

-154 EKAGYT
+154 EKHGYT

-169 YGQLLSDK
+169 YGQLVSDK
-177 IYMYKPAR
+177 IFMYKPAAL
-185 MGKGID
+185 GNDIA
-191 VIGPKEFCE
+191 ILGPKEICE
-200 KYGLKTPEQF
+200 KYGLKRPEQL
-210 IDVLGMWGDTV
+210 IDVLGMWGDAV

-236 KFIQTYGSME
+236 KFIQDYGSME

-261 KVAAN
+261 NVENNREK
-266 KEQAMLSK
+266 AMMSK

-280 LDVPIEFNEEEL
+280 TDVPIDLDEESL

-297 NKEALAELFA
+297 DKDALSTLFA

-312 TIAKKVLGTEVAV
+312 TIAKRVLGQEVAV
-325 NGPATTTKQKAA
+325 TAPASVVPKKQAVPGQMDMFA
-337 AGQIDLFAAT
+337 EAGA
-347 DTVVETVEGSGYRTL
+347 VVETVEGSGYKTIS
-362 ADTEHDYQL
+362 DTEHEYQL
-371 VDTPEK
+371 IDTEEK
-377 RQTLLE
+377 RKQLIATLS
-383 QLRKANTISFDT
+383 KAETICFDT

-402 LTAQLLGIAFSIEK
+402 LTAELLGIAFSIEK
-416 GKGFYV
+416 RKGFYV
-422 TMPEDAQQATQV
+422 SIPDNENEARAVCAEFQGIFSDAGKTLV
-434 CQEFKAVFTD
+434 
-444 DKKLLIAQNLKYD
+444 AQNLKYD
-457 LSILSRYGITIS
+457 LCILLRYGLTIS
-469 AKTFDTMIAHYL
+469 AKTFDTMISHYL
-481 FNPDMRHGM
+481 INPDMRHGM

-498 GYKPQSITELI
+498 GYRPVSITELI

-514 GQKSMKSV
+514 AQGTMKDV
-522 PVEKATEYAVED
+522 ALEEVKEYAAED

-540 LYTEFAPK
+540 LYEKFDPL
-548 LDEIKAR
+548 LDEVEAR
-555 KLFDE
+555 KLFNE

-569 AAMETEGITLDV
+569 GAMEMEGIRLDV
-581 PALKTMSETLNT
+581 EALKAMSVELNT
-593 DLIRLQGE
+593 DLIRLQDE
-601 IKELAGVEFNI
+601 IIKLAGVDFNI
-612 QSPKQLGDVLFDH
+612 QSPKQMGEILFDF
-625 LKIDAKAKRTGK
+625 LKIDTNAKRTGK
-637 TKQYK
+637 TGQYK

-648 SKLIDKHPIVS
+648 SKLVGKHPIVP

-678 PKLVHPNTQRIHTS
+678 PELVNPKTGKIHTS

-705 DKPNLQN
+705 DNPNLQN

-750 ALSQDSHMIEAFK
+750 ALSKDGPMIEAFK
-763 NGQDIHATT
+763 QGLDIHAAT
-772 AAKVFGVALDEVD
+772 AAKVFGVKLEAVD
-785 RAMRS
+785 REMRS

-826 FKQFPTIRS
+826 FKQFPTIRA

-845 QNGYVETIMGR
+845 EHGYVETIMGR

-887 ADIIKVAMIDVH
+887 ADIIKVAMINVH
-899 AAMKQN
+899 EEMNKRKMK
-905 KMQSK
+905 SK

-919 VFDAHKSELD
+919 VFDAHKDELD
-929 QLKEL
+929 ELKLL
-934 VKDKMI
+934 VSNKMI
-940 NAVNLEVPMV
+940 GAVNLEVPMV
-950 VDMGVG
+950 VDIGIG
-956 QNWLE
+956 ENWLQ

>member
-1 MTTEYKPRFILMTQ
+1 MTQ
-15 QDPTEDKRLFL
+15 QHPDEDKRLFL
-26 LDAYALIYRAYF
+26 LDAFALIYRAYF

-52 NGYTMVNSKGVNTS
+52 SGYTMVNSKGQNTS
-66 AVFGFTNTLL
+66 AIFGFTNTLL

-91 DMPGETNRQLEY
+91 DMPGETNRQVEY

-110 QPMPDDLRDNIP
+110 QAMPDDLRDSIS
-122 YIQELVRGFNIPVLG
+122 YIQDLIRGFRIPVLG

-154 EKAGYT
+154 EKHGYT

-169 YGQLLSDK
+169 YGQLVSDK
-177 IYMYKPAR
+177 IFMYKPAA
-185 MGKGID
+185 MGNDIA
-191 VIGPKEFCE
+191 VLGPKEICE
-200 KYGLKTPEQF
+200 RYGLARPEQL
-210 IDVLGMWGDTV
+210 IDVLGMWGDAV

-236 KFIQTYGSME
+236 KFIQEYGSME
-246 GLYENLDQL
+246 GLYEHLDDL

-261 KVAAN
+261 NVENNREKAI
-266 KEQAMLSK
+266 MSK

-280 LDVPIEFNEEEL
+280 LDVPIDFDEEDL

-297 NKEALAELFA
+297 DKEALAELFA

-312 TIAKKVLGTEVAV
+312 TIAKKVLGQEVAV
-325 NGPATTTKQKAA
+325 TAPASAVPKKQAA
-337 AGQIDLFAAT
+337 PGQMDMFAVAGA
-347 DTVVETVEGSGYRTL
+347 VVETAEGSGYKTIS
-362 ADTEHDYQL
+362 DTDHDYQL
-371 VDTPEK
+371 IDTAEK
-377 RQTLLE
+377 RKELIATLS
-383 QLRKANTISFDT
+383 KAETICFDT

-422 TMPEDAQQATQV
+422 AVPDDEKEATSVCAEFQGLFSDA
-434 CQEFKAVFTD
+434 
-444 DKKLLIAQNLKYD
+444 KKTLIAQNLKYD
-457 LSILSRYGITIS
+457 LCILLRYGLTIS

-481 FNPDMRHGM
+481 INPDMRHGM

-498 GYKPQSITELI
+498 SYKPVSITELI

-514 GQKSMKSV
+514 NQGTMKDV
-522 PVEKATEYAVED
+522 PLEEVKEYAAED
-534 ADITLQ
+534 ADITFQ
-540 LYTEFAPK
+540 LYEKFSPL
-548 LDEIKAR
+548 LDEVEAR
-555 KLFDE
+555 KLFNE

-569 AAMETEGITLDV
+569 GAMEMEGIKLDV
-581 PALKTMSETLNT
+581 AALKTMSAELNE
-593 DLIRLQGE
+593 DLIRLQTE
-601 IKELAGVEFNI
+601 IIDLAGVDFNI
-612 QSPKQLGDVLFDH
+612 QSPKQMGEILFDH
-625 LKIDAKAKRTGK
+625 LKIDTNAKRTGK

-648 SKLIDKHPIVS
+648 SKLVGKHPIVP

-678 PKLVHPNTQRIHTS
+678 PELVNTKTGKIHTS

-705 DKPNLQN
+705 DNPNLQN

-720 REIRKAFIPRSEEFV
+720 REIRKAFIPRSEEYV

-750 ALSQDSHMIEAFK
+750 ALSKDGPMIDAFK
-763 NGQDIHATT
+763 QGQDIHAAT
-772 AAKVFGVALDEVD
+772 AAKVFGVKLEEVD
-785 RAMRS
+785 REMRS

-821 IIDEY
+821 IIEEY
-826 FKQFPTIRS
+826 FKQFPTIRA
-835 YMDSNIQFAK
+835 YMDQNIQFAK

-887 ADIIKVAMIDVH
+887 ADIIKVAMINVH
-899 AAMKQN
+899 AEMNRRKMK
-905 KMQSK
+905 SK

-919 VFDAHKSELD
+919 VFDAHKEELD
-929 QLKEL
+929 ELKTL
-934 VKDKMI
+934 VSEKMVG
-940 NAVNLEVPMV
+940 AVNLEVPMV
-950 VDMGVG
+950 VDIGVG
-956 QNWLE
+956 DNWLQ

>member
-1 MTTEYKPRFILMTQ
+1 
-15 QDPTEDKRLFL
+15 
-26 LDAYALIYRAYF
+26 
-38 AFAGNRVDRHGNRA
+38 
-52 NGYTMVNSKGVNTS
+52 MVNSKGLNTS
-66 AVFGFTNTLL
+66 AIFGFTNTLL

-91 DMPGETNRQLEY
+91 DMPGTTHREVEF

-110 QPMPDDLRDNIP
+110 QAMPDDLRDSIS
-122 YIQELVRGFNIPVLG
+122 YIQDLIRGFRIPVLG

-154 EKAGYT
+154 EKEGYT

-169 YGQLLSDK
+169 YGQLVSEK
-177 IYMYKPAR
+177 IFMYKPAS
-185 MGKGID
+185 MGNDIA
-191 VIGPKEFCE
+191 VLGPKEICE
-200 KYGLKTPEQF
+200 RYGLARPEQL
-210 IDVLGMWGDTV
+210 IDVLGMWGDAV

-236 KFIQTYGSME
+236 KFIQEYGSME

-261 KVAAN
+261 NVENNHEKAI
-266 KEQAMLSK
+266 MSK

-280 LDVPIEFNEEEL
+280 LDVPIDFDETDL
-292 IMEEP
+292 TMEEP
-297 NKEALAELFA
+297 DKELLAELFG

-312 TIAKKVLGTEVAV
+312 TIAKRVLGQEVAIQTAV
-325 NGPATTTKQKAA
+325 KPATAKSAA
-337 AGQIDLFAAT
+337 MGQIDMFAAN
-347 DTVVETVEGSGYRTL
+347 DTVVETVEGSGYHTL
-362 ADTEHDYQL
+362 ANTNHDYQL
-371 VDTPEK
+371 IDTVEK
-377 RQTLLE
+377 RKELIAKLS
-383 QLRKANTISFDT
+383 KAETICFDT

-402 LTAQLLGIAFSIEK
+402 LTAELLGIAFSIEK

-422 TMPEDAQQATQV
+422 SIPENEDEAKKV
-434 CQEFKAVFTD
+434 CAEFQSIFSDGTKT
-444 DKKLLIAQNLKYD
+444 LIAQNLKYD
-457 LSILSRYGITIS
+457 LCILLRYGLTIS

-481 FNPDMRHGM
+481 INPDMRHGM
-490 DLLSETYL
+490 DLLAETYL
-498 GYKPQSITELI
+498 GYQPQSITELI

-514 GQKSMKSV
+514 AQGSMKDV
-522 PVEKATEYAVED
+522 ALEEVKEYAAED
-534 ADITLQ
+534 ADITFQ
-540 LYTEFAPK
+540 LFEKFSPL
-548 LDEIKAR
+548 LDEVEAR
-555 KLFDE
+555 KLFNE

-569 AAMETEGITLDV
+569 GAMEMEGIKLDV
-581 PALKTMSETLNT
+581 AALKTMSGELNE
-593 DLIRLQGE
+593 DLIRLQAE
-601 IKELAGVEFNI
+601 IINLAGVDFNI
-612 QSPKQLGDVLFDH
+612 QSPKQLGEILFDY
-625 LKIDAKAKRTGK
+625 LKIDTNAKRTGK

-648 SKLIDKHPIVS
+648 SKLVGKHAIVP

-678 PKLVHPNTQRIHTS
+678 PELVNAKTGKIHTS

-705 DKPNLQN
+705 DNPNLQN

-720 REIRKAFIPRSEEFV
+720 REIRKAFIPRSEDYV

-750 ALSQDSHMIEAFK
+750 ALSKDGPMIEAFK
-763 NGQDIHATT
+763 NGLDIHAAT
-772 AAKVFGVALDEVD
+772 AAKVFGVKLEEVD
-785 RAMRS
+785 RDMRS

-806 GLADNLGISRTEARD
+806 GLADNLGISRTEAKD
-821 IIDEY
+821 IIEEY
-826 FKQFPTIRS
+826 FKQFPTIRA

-845 QNGYVETIMGR
+845 ENGYVETIMGR

-869 VRGFAERN
+869 VRGYAERN

-887 ADIIKVAMIDVH
+887 ADIIKVAMINIH
-899 AAMKQN
+899 AEMNKRKMK
-905 KMQSK
+905 SR

-919 VFDAHKSELD
+919 VFDAHKDELEE
-929 QLKEL
+929 LKEL
-934 VKDKMI
+934 VKDKMVG
-940 NAVNLEVPMV
+940 AVDLEVPMV

-956 QNWLE
+956 KNWLE

>member
-1 MTTEYKPRFILMTQ
+1 MTQ
-15 QDPTEDKRLFL
+15 QDPSEDKRLFL
-26 LDAYALIYRAYF
+26 LDAFALIYRAYF
-38 AFAGNRVDRHGNRA
+38 AFAGNRVDRHGNRSS
-52 NGYTMVNSKGVNTS
+52 GYTMVNSKGQNTS

-103 TEYKANR
+103 TDYKANR
-110 QPMPDDLRDNIP
+110 APMPDDLRDSLP
-122 YIQELVRGFNIPVLG
+122 SIQELVRGFNIPVLG

-154 EKAGYT
+154 EKEGYT

-185 MGKGID
+185 MGNGID
-191 VIGPKEFCE
+191 IVGPKDFCE
-200 KYGLKTPEQF
+200 KYGLERPEQF
-210 IDVLGMWGDTV
+210 IDILGMWGDAV

-236 KFIQTYGSME
+236 KFVQQYGSIE
-246 GLYENLDQL
+246 GLYEHTDEL

-261 KVAAN
+261 KVEAN
-266 KEQAMLSK
+266 KEQALMSK

-280 LDVPIEFNEEEL
+280 TDVPIEFDEEDL
-292 IMEEP
+292 VMVEP

-312 TIAKKVLGTEVAV
+312 TIAKKVLGQEVAIKQAAK
-325 NGPATTTKQKAA
+325 PATAKSSA
-337 AGQIDLFAAT
+337 AGQMDMFAAA
-347 DTVVETVEGSGYRTL
+347 DTAVETTEGSMYKTL
-362 ADTEHDYQL
+362 ANTEHDYQL
-371 VDTPEK
+371 VDTAVK
-377 RQTLLE
+377 RKELIETLS
-383 QLRKANTISFDT
+383 KAETICFDT

-402 LTAQLLGIAFSIEK
+402 LTAQLLGIAFSVEK
-416 GKGFYV
+416 GKAFYV
-422 TMPEDAQQATQV
+422 SIPDNESEA
-434 CQEFKAVFTD
+434 KAVCAEFQPLFSD
-444 DKKLLIAQNLKYD
+444 EKKTLIAQNLKYD
-457 LSILSRYGITIS
+457 LCILLRYGITIS

-481 FNPDMRHGM
+481 INPDMRHGM

-498 GYKPQSITELI
+498 GYQPQSITELI

-514 GQKSMKSV
+514 NQKSMKDV
-522 PVEKATEYAVED
+522 PLDQVTEYAGED

-540 LYTEFAPK
+540 LFEKFTPL
-548 LDEIKAR
+548 LDEVEAR
-555 KLFDE
+555 KLFNE

-569 AAMETEGITLDV
+569 GAMEMEGIKLDV
-581 PALKTMSETLNT
+581 PALKAMSEELNT
-593 DLIRLQGE
+593 DLIRLQSE

-625 LKIDAKAKRTGK
+625 LKIDTKAKRTGK

-648 SKLIDKHPIVS
+648 SKLINKHPIVS

-678 PKLVHPNTQRIHTS
+678 PELVNPNTGKIHTT

-720 REIRKAFIPRSEEFV
+720 REIRKAFIPRNDDFV

-750 ALSQDSHMIEAFK
+750 ALSKDGPMIEAFK
-763 NGQDIHATT
+763 QGQDIHAAT
-772 AAKVFGVALDEVD
+772 AAKVFGVGIDEVD
-785 RAMRS
+785 RDMRS

-806 GLADNLGISRTEARD
+806 GLADNLGISRTEARE

-835 YMDSNIQFAK
+835 YMDGNVQFAK
-845 QNGYVETIMGR
+845 ENGYVETIMGR

-869 VRGFAERN
+869 VRGYAERN

-887 ADIIKVAMIDVH
+887 ADIIKVAMINVH
-899 AAMKQN
+899 R
-905 KMQSK
+905 KMTELDMRSK

-919 VFDAHKSELD
+919 VFDAHKDELEY
-929 QLKEL
+929 LKSLAEKEMVGA
-934 VKDKMI
+934 VK
-940 NAVNLEVPMV
+940 LEVPMV

-956 QNWLE
+956 KNWLE

>member
-1 MTTEYKPRFILMTQ
+1 MTQ
-15 QDPTEDKRLFL
+15 QDPSEDKRLFL
-26 LDAYALIYRAYF
+26 LDAFALIYRAYF

-52 NGYTMVNSKGVNTS
+52 SGYTMVNSKGQNTS
-66 AVFGFTNTLL
+66 AIFGFTNTLL

-91 DMPGETNRQLEY
+91 DMPGETNRQVEY

-110 QPMPDDLRDNIP
+110 QAMPDDLRDSIS
-122 YIQELVRGFNIPVLG
+122 YIQDLIRGFRIPVLG

-154 EKAGYT
+154 EKHGYT

-169 YGQLLSDK
+169 YGQLVSDK
-177 IYMYKPAR
+177 IFMYKPAR
-185 MGKGID
+185 MGNDID
-191 VIGPKEFCE
+191 VLGPKEICE
-200 KYGLKTPEQF
+200 KYGLERPEQL
-210 IDVLGMWGDTV
+210 IDVLGMWGDAV

-236 KFIQTYGSME
+236 KFIQEYGSME

-261 KVAAN
+261 NVENNRDKAI
-266 KEQAMLSK
+266 MSK

-280 LDVPIEFNEEEL
+280 TDVPIDFDEEDL

-297 NKEALAELFA
+297 DREKLAELFA

-312 TIAKKVLGTEVAV
+312 TIAKKVLGQEVAIQPSAK
-325 NGPATTTKQKAA
+325 PATAKSAA
-337 AGQIDLFAAT
+337 TGQIDMFAAAET
-347 DTVVETVEGSGYRTL
+347 TVETVEGSGYKTL
-362 ADTEHDYQL
+362 ANTDHEYQL
-371 VDTPEK
+371 VDTAAK
-377 RQTLLE
+377 RKDLIA
-383 QLRKANTISFDT
+383 QLSKAETICFDT

-416 GKGFYV
+416 GKAFYV
-422 TMPEDAQQATQV
+422 SIPDDEEEA
-434 CQEFKAVFTD
+434 KAVCAEFQAIFSD
-444 DKKLLIAQNLKYD
+444 EKKTLVAQNLKYD
-457 LSILSRYGITIS
+457 LCIMLRYGVAIS

-481 FNPDMRHGM
+481 INPDMRHGM

-498 GYKPQSITELI
+498 GYQPQSITELI

-514 GQKSMKSV
+514 NQGNMKDV
-522 PVEKATEYAVED
+522 ALDKVTEYAGED

-540 LYTEFAPK
+540 LFEKFGPL
-548 LDEIKAR
+548 LDEVEAR
-555 KLFDE
+555 KLFNE

-569 AAMETEGITLDV
+569 GAMEMEGIRLDV
-581 PALKTMSETLNT
+581 PALRSMSEELNE

-601 IKELAGVEFNI
+601 IIELAGVDFNI
-612 QSPKQLGDVLFDH
+612 QSPKQLGEILFDH
-625 LKIDAKAKRTGK
+625 LKIDTNAKRTGK
-637 TKQYK
+637 TGQYK

-648 SKLIDKHPIVS
+648 SKLVNKHPIVS

-678 PKLVHPNTQRIHTS
+678 PELVNPTTGKIHTS

-705 DKPNLQN
+705 DNPNLQN

-750 ALSQDSHMIEAFK
+750 ALSKDGPMIEAFK
-763 NGQDIHATT
+763 QGQDIHAAT
-772 AAKVFGVALDEVD
+772 AAKVFGVKLEEVD
-785 RAMRS
+785 REMRS

-826 FKQFPTIRS
+826 FKQFPTIRA

-845 QNGYVETIMGR
+845 ENGYVETIMGR

-887 ADIIKVAMIDVH
+887 ADIIKVAMINVH
-899 AAMKQN
+899 AEMN
-905 KMQSK
+905 KRKLRSR

-919 VFDAHKSELD
+919 VFDAHKDELD
-929 QLKEL
+929 ELKAL
-934 VKDKMI
+934 VSEKMI

>member
-1 MTTEYKPRFILMTQ
+1 MTI
-15 QDPTEDKRLFL
+15 QDPSEDKRLFL
-26 LDAYALIYRAYF
+26 LDAFALIYRAYF

-52 NGYTMVNSKGVNTS
+52 SGYTMVNSKGQNTS
-66 AVFGFTNTLL
+66 AIFGFTNTLL
-76 ELLEKEKPSHIAVVF
+76 ELLDKEKPSHIAVVF
-91 DMPGETNRQLEY
+91 DMPGETNRQVEF

-110 QPMPDDLRDNIP
+110 APMPDDLADSIP

-146 IGTLAKKA
+146 IGTLAKRA
-154 EKAGYT
+154 EQHGYT

-185 MGKGID
+185 MGNGID
-191 VIGPKEFCE
+191 VVGPKEFCE
-200 KYGLKTPEQF
+200 KYGLERPEQF
-210 IDVLGMWGDTV
+210 IDILGMWGDAV

-236 KFIQTYGSME
+236 KFVQEYGSME
-246 GLYENLDQL
+246 GLYENTDKL

-261 KVAAN
+261 KVEAN
-266 KEQAMLSK
+266 KEQAMMSK

-280 LDVPIEFNEEEL
+280 TDVPIDFDEEDL

-312 TIAKKVLGTEVAV
+312 TIAKKVLGQEVAV
-325 NGPATTTKQKAA
+325 TQAAKPATAKSAATGQMDMFAA
-337 AGQIDLFAAT
+337 A
-347 DTVVETVEGSGYRTL
+347 DTTVETAEGSGYKTL
-362 ADTEHDYQL
+362 ANTDHDYQL
-371 VDTPEK
+371 VDTAEK
-377 RQTLLE
+377 RKDLIATLSKTE
-383 QLRKANTISFDT
+383 TICFDT

-416 GKGFYV
+416 GKAYYV
-422 TMPEDAQQATQV
+422 SVPDDEAEA
-434 CQEFKAVFTD
+434 KAVCAEFQSIFSD
-444 DKKLLIAQNLKYD
+444 EKKTLIAQNLKYD
-457 LSILSRYGITIS
+457 LCIMLRYGVTIS

-481 FNPDMRHGM
+481 INPDMRHGM

-498 GYKPQSITELI
+498 GYQPQSITELI

-514 GQKSMKSV
+514 NQKSMKDVSLDKV
-522 PVEKATEYAVED
+522 TEYAGED

-540 LYTEFAPK
+540 LFEKFTPL
-548 LDEIKAR
+548 LDEVEAR
-555 KLFDE
+555 KLFNE

-569 AAMETEGITLDV
+569 GAMEMEGIKLDV
-581 PALKTMSETLNT
+581 PALKAMSEELNT
-593 DLIRLQGE
+593 DLIRLQSE
-601 IKELAGVEFNI
+601 IIELAGVDFNI

-625 LKIDAKAKRTGK
+625 LKIDEKAKRTGK

-648 SKLIDKHPIVS
+648 SKLINKHPIVP

-678 PKLVHPNTQRIHTS
+678 PELVNAETGKIHTT

-720 REIRKAFIPRSEEFV
+720 REIRKAFVARNDEFV

-750 ALSQDSHMIEAFK
+750 ALSKDGPMIEAFK
-763 NGQDIHATT
+763 QGQDIHAAT
-772 AAKVFGVALDEVD
+772 AAKVFGVGIEEVD
-785 RAMRS
+785 RDMRS

-826 FKQFPTIRS
+826 FKQFPTIRA
-835 YMDSNIQFAK
+835 YMDQNIQFAK

-869 VRGFAERN
+869 VRGYAERN

-887 ADIIKVAMIDVH
+887 ADIIKVAMINVH
-899 AAMKQN
+899 AE
-905 KMQSK
+905 MQKRELKSK

-919 VFDAHKSELD
+919 VFDAHKEELD
-929 QLKEL
+929 ELKAL
-934 VKDKMI
+934 VSEKMVG
-940 NAVNLEVPMV
+940 AVNLEVPMV
-950 VDMGVG
+950 VDMGIG

>member
-1 MTTEYKPRFILMTQ
+1 MTKQHPS
-15 QDPTEDKRLFL
+15 EDKRLFL
-26 LDAYALIYRAYF
+26 LDAFALIYRAYF
-38 AFAGNRVDRHGNRA
+38 AFAGNRVDKHGDRA
-52 NGYTMVNSKGVNTS
+52 SGYTMVNSKGQNTS
-66 AVFGFTNTLL
+66 AIFGFTNTLL

-91 DMPGETNRQLEY
+91 DMPGETNRQVEF

-110 QPMPDDLRDNIP
+110 QPMPDDIRDSIP
-122 YIQELVRGFNIPVLG
+122 YIQELVKGFNIPVLG

-154 EKAGYT
+154 EKEGYT

-169 YGQLLSDK
+169 FGQLLSDK

-185 MGKGID
+185 MGNGID
-191 VIGPKEFCE
+191 VVGPKEFCE
-200 KYGLKTPEQF
+200 RYGLKNPEQF
-210 IDVLGMWGDTV
+210 IDVLGMWGDAV

-236 KFIQTYGSME
+236 KFIQEYGSME

-261 KVAAN
+261 KVEEN
-266 KEQAMLSK
+266 KEQAMMSK

-280 LDVPIEFNEEEL
+280 TDVPIEFDESTL
-292 IMEEP
+292 IMDEP

-312 TIAKKVLGTEVAV
+312 TIAKRVLGQEVAV
-325 NGPATTTKQKAA
+325 TTPASTAAKKAA
-337 AGQIDLFAAT
+337 APGQIDMFAAS
-347 DTVVETVEGSGYRTL
+347 DTVVETIDGSGYRTL

-377 RQTLLE
+377 RKKLIAHLS
-383 QLRKANTISFDT
+383 KADTICFDT

-402 LTAQLLGIAFSIEK
+402 LTAELLGIAFSTEK
-416 GKGFYV
+416 GKAFYV
-422 TMPEDAQQATQV
+422 SMPDDAKETAEV
-434 CQEFKAVFTD
+434 CAEFHSIFTD
-444 DKKLLIAQNLKYD
+444 GKKLLIAQNLKYD
-457 LSILSRYGITIS
+457 LGILNRYGVVIS

-481 FNPDMRHGM
+481 VNPDMRHGM
-490 DLLSETYL
+490 DLLAETYL
-498 GYKPQSITELI
+498 GYKPQSIIELI

-514 GQKSMKSV
+514 DQKSMKGV
-522 PVEKATEYAVED
+522 PVEKVTEYAGED
-534 ADITLQ
+534 ADITFQ
-540 LYTEFAPK
+540 LYTHFAPE
-548 LDEIKAR
+548 LDEISAR

-569 AAMETEGITLDV
+569 SAMEMEGIKLDV
-581 PALKTMSETLNT
+581 KALRSMSAELNT

-625 LKIDAKAKRTGK
+625 LKIDDKAKRTGK

-648 SKLIDKHPIVS
+648 SKLVSKHPIVS

-678 PKLVHPNTQRIHTS
+678 PELVNPITGRIHTS

-705 DKPNLQN
+705 DNPNLQN

-720 REIRKAFIPRSEEFV
+720 REIRKAFIPQSEEFV

-750 ALSQDSHMIEAFK
+750 ALSKDSHMIEAFK
-763 NGQDIHATT
+763 KGQDIHATT
-772 AAKVFGVALDEVD
+772 ASKVFGVKLEEVD
-785 RAMRS
+785 RDMRS

-826 FKQFPTIRS
+826 FKQFPTIRD
-835 YMDSNIQFAK
+835 YMDTNIQFAK

-869 VRGFAERN
+869 VRGYAERN

-887 ADIIKVAMIDVH
+887 ADIIKVAMINVH
-899 AAMKQN
+899 AEMEKR
-905 KMQSK
+905 KMRSK

-919 VFDAHKSELD
+919 VFDAHKEELEDLKKMVSE
-929 QLKEL
+929 
-934 VKDKMI
+934 KMVG
-940 NAVNLEVPMV
+940 AVDLEVPMV
-950 VDMGVG
+950 VDLGTG

>member
-1 MTTEYKPRFILMTQ
+1 MTQ
-15 QDPTEDKRLFL
+15 QHPNEDKRLFL
-26 LDAYALIYRAYF
+26 LDAFALIYRAYF

-52 NGYTMVNSKGVNTS
+52 SGYTMVNSKGMNTS
-66 AVFGFTNTLL
+66 AIFGFTNTLL

-91 DMPGETNRQLEY
+91 DMPGGSHREVEF

-110 QPMPDDLRDNIP
+110 QAMPDDLATSIP
-122 YIQELVRGFNIPVLG
+122 YIQELIRGFRIPVLG

-154 EKAGYT
+154 EKHGYT

-169 YGQLLSDK
+169 YGQLVSDK
-177 IYMYKPAR
+177 IYMYKPAAL
-185 MGKGID
+185 GNDIT
-191 VIGPKEFCE
+191 VLGPKEICE
-200 KYGLKTPEQF
+200 KYGLARPEQL
-210 IDVLGMWGDTV
+210 IDVLGMWGDAV

-236 KFIQTYGSME
+236 KFIQDYGSME
-246 GLYENLDQL
+246 GLYEHLDDL

-261 KVAAN
+261 NVENNREKAI
-266 KEQAMLSK
+266 MSK

-280 LDVPIEFNEEEL
+280 TDVPIDLDEETL
-292 IMEEP
+292 IMEDP
-297 NKEALAELFA
+297 DREALATLFA

-312 TIAKKVLGTEVAV
+312 TIAKKVLGQEVAIQPAAK
-325 NGPATTTKQKAA
+325 PATAKSAA
-337 AGQIDLFAAT
+337 MGQMDMFAEAGAI
-347 DTVVETVEGSGYRTL
+347 VETVESSDYQTITS
-362 ADTEHDYQL
+362 TEHDYQL
-371 VDTPEK
+371 IDTAEK
-377 RQTLLE
+377 R
-383 QLRKANTISFDT
+383 KALISVLSKAETVCFDT

-402 LTAQLLGIAFSIEK
+402 SIAELLGIAFSIEK

-422 TMPEDAQQATQV
+422 PIPENETEA
-434 CQEFKAVFTD
+434 KAVCAEFQPIFSD
-444 DKKLLIAQNLKYD
+444 GKKTLVAQNFKYD
-457 LSILSRYGITIS
+457 LSVLLRYGLTFS

-481 FNPDMRHGM
+481 INPDMRHGM

-498 GYKPQSITELI
+498 GYRPVSITELI

-514 GQKSMKSV
+514 AQGTMKDV
-522 PVEKATEYAVED
+522 PLEEVKEYAAED

-540 LYTEFAPK
+540 LYEKFNPL
-548 LDEIKAR
+548 LDELEVR
-555 KLFDE
+555 KLFNE

-569 AAMETEGITLDV
+569 SAMESEGIRLDV
-581 PALKTMSETLNT
+581 AVLKSMSGVLNT
-593 DLIRLQGE
+593 DLIKLSDE
-601 IKELAGVEFNI
+601 IKQLAGVEFNI
-612 QSPKQLGDVLFDH
+612 QSPKQLGDVLFEH
-625 LKIDAKAKRTGK
+625 LKIDSNAKRTGA

-648 SKLIDKHPIVS
+648 SKLVGKHPIVP

-671 STYVDTL
+671 STYVDVL
-678 PKLVHPNTQRIHTS
+678 PELVNPKTGRIHTT

-705 DKPNLQN
+705 DQPNLQN

-720 REIRKAFIPRSEEFV
+720 REIRKAFIPRNEEFV

-750 ALSQDSHMIEAFK
+750 ALSKDGPMIEAFK
-763 NGQDIHATT
+763 QGLDIHAAT
-772 AAKVFGVALDEVD
+772 AAKVFGVKLEEVD
-785 RAMRS
+785 REMRS

-826 FKQFPTIRS
+826 FKQFPTIRA

-845 QNGYVETIMGR
+845 EHGYVETIMGR

-887 ADIIKVAMIDVH
+887 ADIIKVAMINVH
-899 AAMKQN
+899 AEMHKRKMK
-905 KMQSK
+905 SK

-919 VFDAHKSELD
+919 VFDAHKEELD
-929 QLKEL
+929 ELKTL
-934 VKDKMI
+934 VSEKMVG
-940 NAVNLEVPMV
+940 AVNLEVPMV

-956 QNWLE
+956 QNWLQ

>member
-1 MTTEYKPRFILMTQ
+1 MTQ
-15 QDPTEDKRLFL
+15 QDPSEDKRLFL
-26 LDAYALIYRAYF
+26 LDAFALIYRAYF
-38 AFAGNRVDRHGNRA
+38 AFAGNRVDRHGNRSS
-52 NGYTMVNSKGVNTS
+52 GYTMVNSKGQNTS
-66 AVFGFTNTLL
+66 AIFGFTNTLL

-91 DMPGETNRQLEY
+91 DMPGETNRQVEY
-103 TEYKANR
+103 TDYKANR
-110 QPMPDDLRDNIP
+110 APMPDDLRDSIP
-122 YIQELVRGFNIPVLG
+122 YIQELVRGFRIPVLG
-137 VEGYEADDV
+137 IEGYEADDV
-146 IGTLAKKA
+146 IGTLAKRA
-154 EKAGYT
+154 EEHGYT

-169 YGQLLSDK
+169 YGQLVSDK

-185 MGKGID
+185 MGNGIE
-191 VIGPKEFCE
+191 VLGPKEINE
-200 KYGLKTPEQF
+200 KYGLVRPEQL
-210 IDVLGMWGDTV
+210 IDVLGMWGDAV

-236 KFIQTYGSME
+236 KFIQQYGSME
-246 GLYENLDQL
+246 GLYEHTDEL

-261 KVAAN
+261 KVEDN
-266 KEQAMLSK
+266 KEQALMSK

-280 LDVPIEFNEEEL
+280 TDVPVDFDEEDL

-297 NKEALAELFA
+297 DKEALAKLFA

-312 TIAKKVLGTEVAV
+312 TIAKKVLGQEVAV
-325 NGPATTTKQKAA
+325 TQAA
-337 AGQIDLFAAT
+337 KPVTARSAASGQMDMFASS
-347 DTVVETVEGSGYRTL
+347 DTVVETAEGSGYKTL
-362 ADTEHDYQL
+362 ANTEHDYQL
-371 VDTPEK
+371 VDTAEK
-377 RQTLLE
+377 RKNLLD
-383 QLRKANTISFDT
+383 LLSKADTICFDT

-402 LTAQLLGIAFSIEK
+402 LTAQLLGIAFSVEK
-416 GKGFYV
+416 GKAFYV
-422 TMPEDAQQATQV
+422 SILDNEDEA
-434 CQEFKAVFTD
+434 KAVCAEFQPIFSD
-444 DKKLLIAQNLKYD
+444 NKKTLVAQNLKYD
-457 LSILSRYGITIS
+457 LCIMLRYGVTIS

-481 FNPDMRHGM
+481 INPDMRHGM

-498 GYKPQSITELI
+498 GYQPQSITELI

-514 GQKSMKSV
+514 NQGTMKDV
-522 PVEKATEYAVED
+522 PLDKVTEYAGED

-540 LYTEFAPK
+540 LFEEFSPL
-548 LDEIKAR
+548 LDEVEAR
-555 KLFDE
+555 KLFNE

-569 AAMETEGITLDV
+569 GAMEMEGIKLDV
-581 PALKTMSETLNT
+581 PALRAMSEELNT
-593 DLIRLQGE
+593 DLIRLQTE
-601 IKELAGVEFNI
+601 IKELAGVDDFNI
-612 QSPKQLGDVLFDH
+612 QSPKQLGEVLFDH
-625 LKIDAKAKRTGK
+625 LKIDDKAKRTGK

-648 SKLIDKHPIVS
+648 SKLVGKHPIVP

-678 PKLVHPNTQRIHTS
+678 PELVNPTTGKIHTS

-720 REIRKAFIPRSEEFV
+720 REIRKAFIPRSEDYV

-750 ALSQDSHMIEAFK
+750 ALSKDGPMIAAFK
-763 NGQDIHATT
+763 QGQDIHAAT
-772 AAKVFGVALDEVD
+772 AAKVFGVKLEEVD
-785 RAMRS
+785 RDMRS

-821 IIDEY
+821 IIEEY
-826 FKQFPTIRS
+826 FKQFPTIRD
-835 YMDSNIQFAK
+835 YMDSNIKFAK
-845 QNGYVETIMGR
+845 EHGYVETIMGR

-887 ADIIKVAMIDVH
+887 ADIIKVAMINVF
-899 AAMKQN
+899 AEMNEREMK
-905 KMQSK
+905 SK

-919 VFDAHKSELD
+919 VFDAHKDELD
-929 QLKEL
+929 ELKSL
-934 VKDKMI
+934 VAEKMVG
-940 NAVNLEVPMV
+940 AVNLEVPMV

-956 QNWLE
+956 QNWLQ